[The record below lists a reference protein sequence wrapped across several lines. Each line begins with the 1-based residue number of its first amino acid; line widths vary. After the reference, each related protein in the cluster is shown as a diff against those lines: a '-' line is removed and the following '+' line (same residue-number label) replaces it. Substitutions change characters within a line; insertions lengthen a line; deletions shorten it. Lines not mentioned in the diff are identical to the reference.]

1 MISTPTISGV
11 PSIVEQ
17 TGTYVTVFWGVSENQ
32 FNANWNDPS
41 VSYEL
46 FWDYGRNGRFEKF
59 ADTTLTTFTI
69 DNIEESGTYQLRVRA
84 TNDCGVGEY
93 SPVLSVNIRQTTTV

>member
-11 PSIVEQ
+11 PSIVDQ
-17 TGTYVTVFWGVSENQ
+17 TGTYVTVSWGPSANQ

-41 VSYEL
+41 VNYEL

-59 ADTTLTTFTI
+59 ADTTLTTFTV
-69 DNIEESGTYQLRVRA
+69 DNIEESGVY
-84 TNDCGVGEY
+84 
-93 SPVLSVNIRQTTTV
+93 